1 MIFLESERK
10 SLPFAGGTVTTF
22 TNQESQQNI
31 RQIQTTALSGP
42 VMITRQGKPSLV
54 ILRADDYR
62 RLTRKG
68 LTNSERLSMP
78 AEDYVDDF
86 EPPKLG
92 ADSSIRP
99 AEF

>member
-22 TNQESQQNI
+22 TIQEFQQNI
-31 RQIQTTALSGP
+31 RQIQTAALSGP
-42 VMITRQGKPSLV
+42 VMITRRGKSSLV

-62 RLTRKG
+62 RLTKEKRS
-68 LTNSERLSMP
+68 NSERLSMP
-78 AEDYVDDF
+78 ADEYVDDF
-86 EPPKLG
+86 ETPKLG
-92 ADSSIRP
+92 ADSFIRA

>member
-1 MIFLESERK
+1 MI
-10 SLPFAGGTVTTF
+10 TF
-22 TNQESQQNI
+22 TSGEFNKNVSK
-31 RQIQTTALSGP
+31 IQAAGLSGP
-42 VMITRQGKPSLV
+42 VMITKRGTPSLV

-62 RLTRKG
+62 RLTKEKRS
-68 LTNSERLSMP
+68 NSKRLSMP
-78 AEDYVDDF
+78 PDEYVDDF

>member
-1 MIFLESERK
+1 
-10 SLPFAGGTVTTF
+10 
-22 TNQESQQNI
+22 
-31 RQIQTTALSGP
+31 
-42 VMITRQGKPSLV
+42 MITRQGKPSLV
-54 ILRADDYR
+54 SLRADDYR

>member
-1 MIFLESERK
+1 MI
-10 SLPFAGGTVTTF
+10 TF
-22 TNQESQQNI
+22 TLREFHQNI
-31 RQIQTTALSGP
+31 RKIQTAALSGP
-42 VMITRQGKPSLV
+42 VMITRRGKPSLI
-54 ILRADDYR
+54 ILRPDDYR

-68 LTNSERLSMP
+68 LTNSERLSMS

-92 ADSSIRP
+92 ADFSIRP

>member
-1 MIFLESERK
+1 MI
-10 SLPFAGGTVTTF
+10 TF
-22 TNQESQQNI
+22 TSRKFNKNVSK
-31 RQIQTTALSGP
+31 IQAAVLSGP
-42 VMITRQGKPSLV
+42 VMITKRGTPSLV

-62 RLTRKG
+62 RLTKERS
-68 LTNSERLSMP
+68 NSERLSMP
-78 AEDYVDDF
+78 PDEYVDDF

>member
-1 MIFLESERK
+1 MI
-10 SLPFAGGTVTTF
+10 TF
-22 TNQESQQNI
+22 TSREFNKNV
-31 RQIQTTALSGP
+31 RKIQAAVLSGP
-42 VMITRQGKPSLV
+42 VMITKRGTPSLV

-62 RLTRKG
+62 RLTKEKRS
-68 LTNSERLSMP
+68 NSERLSMP
-78 AEDYVDDF
+78 PDEYVDDF